1 MNVLTHPVRDGVE
14 VEGMLVAMTEAD
26 V

>member
-1 MNVLTHPVRDGVE
+1 MNVLTHPVRVGVE
-14 VEGMLVAMTEAD
+14 VEGMLLALTEAD